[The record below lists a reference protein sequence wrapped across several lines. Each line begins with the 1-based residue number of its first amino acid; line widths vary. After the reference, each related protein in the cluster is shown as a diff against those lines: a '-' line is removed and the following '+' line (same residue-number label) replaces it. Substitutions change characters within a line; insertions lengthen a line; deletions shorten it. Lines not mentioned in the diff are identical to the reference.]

1 MWEGSLQNFPS
12 VRKIWI
18 AHRIVKSI
26 TTSYCWYIG
35 DSWNSSAYIYMIIII
50 IVYAMK
56 SIHKSTYIRWNIS
69 FKSLTV
75 IQCLYFIVLCVVLTR
90 TVVLS
95 LYNEILLNGSHYTVV
110 KHDYKWKSFDDLH
123 INSSIFT
130 NASKI
135 NSLAHFSYWSL

>member
-1 MWEGSLQNFPS
+1 
-12 VRKIWI
+12 
-18 AHRIVKSI
+18 
-26 TTSYCWYIG
+26 
-35 DSWNSSAYIYMIIII
+35 MIRCI

-75 IQCLYFIVLCVVLTR
+75 LQCLYFIVLCVVLTR

-110 KHDYKWKSFDDLH
+110 KHYYKWTSFDEKILIHPFLRMLQKYITLPRFFLIGVYNIYSAHLLDKQKMNSKWLH
-123 INSSIFT
+123 FGSNIYHCAIMYV
-130 NASKI
+130 A
-135 NSLAHFSYWSL
+135 LQYHFIPLG